1 VKYLLLIHL
10 NNDRWDELSKQEQQD
25 VFDAHELFQADTKE
39 SGELVGYAALRG
51 PERTATVRERGGVRT
66 VTDGP
71 YLEAKE
77 YFAGYYLV
85 DCATQERAVE
95 LAGRLHETRMSAVEV
110 RPLMG
115 DSLP

>member
-1 VKYLLLIHL
+1 MKYLLLIHL
-10 NNDRWDELSKQEQQD
+10 NNERWDELSTAEQQEIYS
-25 VFDAHELFQADTKE
+25 AHDGFQAATKE

-51 PERTATVRERGGVRT
+51 PEATVTVRERGGVRT

-85 DCATQERAVE
+85 DTDTRERAVE
-95 LAGRLHETRMSAVEV
+95 LAGWLRETKVSAVEV

-115 DSLP
+115 DSL